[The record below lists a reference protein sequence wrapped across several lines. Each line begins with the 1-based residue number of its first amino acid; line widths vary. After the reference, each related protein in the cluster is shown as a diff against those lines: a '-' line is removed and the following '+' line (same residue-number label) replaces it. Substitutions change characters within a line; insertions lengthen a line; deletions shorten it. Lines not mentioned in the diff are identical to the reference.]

1 MGAIKPKQKTYKPKA
16 DNVKKLIIYLNKQK
30 KND

>member
-1 MGAIKPKQKTYKPKA
+1 MDIVKKPKQYKPKA
-16 DNVKKLIIYLNKQK
+16 ENVKKLIIYLNKQK

>member
-1 MGAIKPKQKTYKPKA
+1 MGAVKKPKTYKPKA
-16 DNVKKLIIYLNKQK
+16 ENVKKLIIYLNKQK